1 MLTGNVK
8 LINFKKN
15 KKKTN
20 IIKILK
26 SIKKNF
32 DNKKDLFLQSLS
44 MNYRNSFGKNDL
56 KKYKKFE
63 FYRLIGMGGSSLG
76 AKAIYSFLN
85 NKVKKKFEFFDNIY
99 PHKYKDIKKKR
110 LNIIISKSGNTLET
124 ITNFNSLIDIKSS
137 IFITENK
144 NNYLRKIAK
153 EMNKEIFEHKNFIG
167 GRYSVLSETGM
178 LPASL
183 MGLDYKKFKT
193 LNYLIKNKNF
203 QNQLISSVSSILDFL
218 KKKKTNS
225 IILNY
230 DQNSKDLFYWY
241 QQLVAES
248 LGKKSKGIFPIIS
261 TMPKDNHSL
270 MQLYLDGPK
279 NNFFTFF
286 IVEEKF
292 SNKINKKYLNG
303 TFSYLSNKNSF
314 EILKAQFE
322 ATQNIFKKRKIPFRT
337 FIVKKRDEKTL
348 GEIFCFFI
356 LETIM
361 LGKALKI
368 NPFNQPEVEFIKK
381 ETYKILKN

>member
-1 MLTGNVK
+1 MLTNNVK
-8 LINFKKN
+8 LKNFEEN

-20 IIKILK
+20 IIKILRN
-26 SIKKNF
+26 IKKNF
-32 DNKKDLFLQSLS
+32 DDKKDLFLLSLS
-44 MNYRNSFGKNDL
+44 SNYKNSFRSDDL
-56 KKYKKFE
+56 KKYKKFNL
-63 FYRLIGMGGSSLG
+63 YRLIGMGGSSLG
-76 AKAIYSFLN
+76 AKAIYSFL
-85 NKVKKKFEFFDNIY
+85 KQKIKKKFEFFDNIY
-99 PHKYKDIKKKR
+99 PYKYKAIKKKK

-124 ITNFNSLIDIKSS
+124 ITNFNSLIDIKNS

-153 EMNKEIFEHKNFIG
+153 EMRSEIFEHKNFIG

-183 MGLDYKKFKT
+183 MGLDYKKFKR
-193 LNYLIKNKNF
+193 LNYLINNKNF
-203 QNQLISSVSSILDFL
+203 QNQLISNVSSILDFH

-230 DQNSKDLFYWY
+230 DQGSQDLFYWY

-248 LGKKSKGIFPIIS
+248 LGKKSKGILPIIS

-292 SNKINKKYLNG
+292 SNKINKKYLSNSY
-303 TFSYLSNKNSF
+303 SYLSNKSTY

-368 NPFNQPEVEFIKK
+368 NPFNQPEVELIKK